1 VGLIVRFSL
10 RCCVCLA
17 VCFFCPLATH
27 AQTPTPPWPGS
38 VQTVRGDW
46 NAANPPQD
54 GWVGVGLPDDW
65 RPRWP
70 AFDGVVWY
78 RLNWDIAGQAEDTGL
93 FVDYLN
99 LAGTISINGNEL
111 QRDANLVEPL
121 SRMWNTPRYLLLPAS
136 MLHAGENEILIR
148 VSGFA
153 DHQPALGQVAIGS
166 PVAMQAIWKRAH
178 WLRVDLQWLNLGIG
192 TTLGTFFLALWLI
205 RRRETAFGWYAA
217 QQAAWFV
224 FSYNF
229 ISISSWPFATTD
241 AYSAAITASYLVYD
255 ACSAMFML
263 RIMGRHWPRVEAAM
277 WFLTA
282 LVVLGMLLT
291 PHARLG
297 EMRNALSLFSMAM
310 IIVTTAVFLYLA
322 WWRHGN
328 IPQRVLSLI
337 ALGVLMARAHDFLVF
352 LRLIAS
358 NFYLVTYAETLSMV
372 GFALTLA
379 WTFATNIRRIESFNS
394 ELTSSVARAREEL
407 ATTLE
412 RQHEL
417 ELVHARLDER
427 LTLAHDLHDGLG
439 GILIGNI
446 ATFEEAPETVPTRT
460 VLELLRELRD
470 DLRLIIDTASS
481 QTYGEDS
488 LGELVALLR
497 HRMTRL
503 FEARRIAIRWHIE
516 GVDRLRLASTQSMD
530 VLRILQEA
538 LSNALKHSGA
548 TGVEVDLVLADRH
561 LRMEVRDNGVGLPA
575 NGGTPGTGIRSMRMR
590 ARRLG
595 ALLIVDAEAGVT
607 FIRLDIP
614 VSPPVHAAG

>member
-1 VGLIVRFSL
+1 MGSIVRISL
-10 RCCVCLA
+10 RCCLWLA
-17 VCFFCPLATH
+17 ICFFCPLTTQ
-27 AQTPTPPWPGS
+27 AQAPIPQWPGN
-38 VQTVRGDW
+38 VHAVRGDW
-46 NAANPPQD
+46 NITIPPRE
-54 GWVGVGLPDDW
+54 GWVDVDLPDDW
-65 RPRWP
+65 RRRWP
-70 AFDGVVWY
+70 QFDGVVWY
-78 RLNWDIAGQAEDTGL
+78 RLNWNIEGPAEDRGL

-136 MLHAGENEILIR
+136 MLHTGENEILIR

-153 DHQPALGQVAIGS
+153 DYQPALGNVTIGS
-166 PVAMQAIWKRAH
+166 PAAMLAVWKRTH

-229 ISISSWPFATTD
+229 ISVSAWPFATTD
-241 AYSAAITASYLVYD
+241 AYSAAITASYLIYD

-263 RIMGRHWPRVEAAM
+263 RIMGRHWARTETAM
-277 WFLTA
+277 W
-282 LVVLGMLLT
+282 LVTGLVIAGMLLT

-310 IIVTTAVFLYLA
+310 IIVTTAVFLHLA
-322 WWRHGN
+322 WRRNGN

-337 ALGVLMARAHDFLVF
+337 ALAVLLARAHDFLVF
-352 LRLIAS
+352 LGLIAS
-358 NFYLVTYAETLSMV
+358 NLYLVTYAETLSMV

-460 VLELLRELRD
+460 VLDLLRELRD

-488 LGELVALLR
+488 LGELVGLLR

-516 GVDRLRLASTQSMD
+516 GIDRLRLTSTQSMD

-548 TGVEVDLVLADRH
+548 TGVEVDLIHAERRL
-561 LRMEVRDNGVGLPA
+561 LMEVRDNGVGLPA
-575 NGGTPGTGIRSMRMR
+575 NGGTPGTGIRSMRTR

-595 ALLIVDAEAGVT
+595 AQLTVNADGGVT
-607 FIRLDIP
+607 FIRLDVP
-614 VSPPVHAAG
+614 KPASPRVAG